1 MINGQLYEEISTYDS
16 VNEDEKMENQI
27 LKNSIKVLRKYNYS
41 LLEIINNPFNENIG
55 EILLKFI
62 CRLIIITN
70 AILDRPYYVHF
81 NINDINPENLLI
93 NNNLVKKLSVYSLLR
108 QVKKVKISGITLEYY
123 ENPNETSDKA
133 KKEDY
138 FGLGLTLFFLRY
150 GQKLSDYKQYK
161 DIIENYWKQNEILI
175 PYIKS
180 HDLTGDQNCIDFL
193 CSLISPSPKYRPS
206 FEEIYRNKWLNKDTE
221 ITEEIV
227 SGFGNEEEKLVIE
240 LQKEDYLIKKKNE
253 IKNQMDESR
262 GKHCK
267 FRYKKKIK
275 ENE

>member
-108 QVKKVKISGITLEYY
+108 QVKKVKISGITMEYY

-138 FGLGLTLFFLRY
+138 FGLGLTLFLLRY
-150 GQKLSDYKQYK
+150 GQKLSGYKQYK
-161 DIIENYWKQNEILI
+161 DIIEDYWKQNEILI
-175 PYIKS
+175 PYINS

-193 CSLISPSPKYRPS
+193 CSLISPFPKYRPS

-227 SGFGNEEEKLVIE
+227 SGFGNEEEKLVME

-253 IKNQMDESR
+253 IKNQMDESP

-267 FRYKKKIK
+267 FRYKKKNQRK
-275 ENE
+275 